1 MIRLIVIVG
10 YEELKV
16 RERLRQDA
24 VDALAQIARGIKHW
38 HANRDFGRC
47 HDWLFLMYDSAA
59 KLRIK
64 FGIIRFYASKK
75 STILDH

>member
-10 YEELKV
+10 YEQLKV

-24 VDALAQIARGIKHW
+24 FDALTQITRGFKHADGDLV
-38 HANRDFGRC
+38 HS
-47 HDWLFLMYDSAA
+47 HDWLFLMYDFAA

-64 FGIIRFYASKK
+64 FGFIRFYASKK
-75 STILDH
+75 STI